1 MVDEKAEGML
11 RRLRK
16 WGFTCLYPRRR
27 LDSDSESED
36 EVALPETD
44 PVLDLEGKSGHINL
58 KQFLTPVLDQ
68 I

>member
-36 EVALPETD
+36 EVARPETD
-44 PVLDLEGKSGHINL
+44 PVLDLEGKSAYVNL
-58 KQFLTPVLDQ
+58 QHFLIVALE
-68 I
+68 